1 MEVCRGDG
9 YRRFL
14 DAVKGVFRELRETG
28 VAVPS

>member
-14 DAVKGVFRELRETG
+14 DEVKGVFRDLHEIG
-28 VAVPS
+28 VVVPS